1 MINPAE
7 HLGLLII
14 DLQSSLISKTND
26 GSKLLNRCSFAI
38 KAALLLQCKIAVTE
52 QSATKLG
59 NICDELRRILPEEIP
74 VFSKN
79 SFSAM
84 DCPGI
89 KKWIEDN
96 QVEHLLLIGLE
107 SSICIYQTAVQAL
120 SENIGVTLLSDC
132 IQERRIE
139 DRHPVIQ
146 QLLTMDAHVLPSET
160 IFYSLIG
167 SAEHPKFNEF
177 TKLVKQHS

>member
-1 MINPAE
+1 MISPTK

-26 GSKLLNRCSFAI
+26 ELKLLNRCSFAI
-38 KAALLLQCKIAVTE
+38 QAALLLQCKIAITE
-52 QSATKLG
+52 QSANKLG
-59 NICDELRRILPEEIP
+59 NTCDELRSIMPEETP
-74 VFSKN
+74 LFSKD

-84 DCPGI
+84 NCPGV
-89 KKWIEDN
+89 KKWIKDN
-96 QVEHLLLIGLE
+96 QIEHLLLIGLE

-132 IQERRIE
+132 IGERRIE
-139 DRHPVIQ
+139 DRYPVIQ

-177 TKLVKQHS
+177 IKLVKRYS